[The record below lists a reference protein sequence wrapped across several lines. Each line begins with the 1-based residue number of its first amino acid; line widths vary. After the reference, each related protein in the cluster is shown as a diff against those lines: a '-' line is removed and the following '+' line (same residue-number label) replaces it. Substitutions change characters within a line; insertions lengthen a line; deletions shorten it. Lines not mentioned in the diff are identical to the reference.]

1 MTILAEN
8 YGGRYPAGYGESAN
22 HERGRAR
29 AGVRGGIL
37 RRRRLFIHSRAEINE
52 ACALRARWVRLNA
65 PHARG
70 HAHRTIASVGNQSRS
85 GLPHQDLCAGRNF
98 TICDNCA
105 ETRTGIDQNLTRLRH
120 SPSPRQLG

>member
-1 MTILAEN
+1 MAGAILPSIREELGTSRKVCTARLPGAGTRTRTRTRTGVAVTILAEN

-52 ACALRARWVRLNA
+52 ACALRTRLVRLNA
-65 PHARG
+65 PYAQKAR
-70 HAHRTIASVGNQSRS
+70 A
-85 GLPHQDLCAGRNF
+85 PHNHQR
-98 TICDNCA
+98 
-105 ETRTGIDQNLTRLRH
+105 R
-120 SPSPRQLG
+120 